1 MIAEGLYPV
10 PVVVITPFAQERRHA
25 DRILDECLTVDDP
38 ATLTTNGADFYLIR
52 VWGQESRMVYA
63 GPIWVEANMN

>member
-38 ATLTTNGADFYLIR
+38 ATLTTVAQGVFRNVKPTEDKTR
-52 VWGQESRMVYA
+52 
-63 GPIWVEANMN
+63 

>member
-25 DRILDECLTVDDP
+25 DRILGERWVVYDP
-38 ATLTTNGADFYLIR
+38 DTLTTVAQGVFRNGKPAEDKTR
-52 VWGQESRMVYA
+52 
-63 GPIWVEANMN
+63 